1 MELINI
7 HHISKFIQII
17 LHNLIVFL
25 IYMHKN
31 EK

>member
-7 HHISKFIQII
+7 HNISKFIQII
-17 LHNLIVFL
+17 LYKQLEIL

>member
-17 LHNLIVFL
+17 LHKQLEIL